1 MVDLDAG
8 MGGSASTKGG
18 GTPEIQLTWYQSK
31 AERQGGGQEAVFNNG
46 VDPQLQIM
54 EILGE
59 MTAATIFENLRYP
72 SASDGREI

>member
-1 MVDLDAG
+1 M
-8 MGGSASTKGG
+8 
-18 GTPEIQLTWYQSK
+18 
-31 AERQGGGQEAVFNNG
+31 FNNG

-72 SASDGREI
+72 SASDGREICQR